1 METQAS
7 VDALFTFKGLSVE
20 FGRRGRV
27 HRALDRIDLAIQP
40 GESVGIVGESGSG
53 KTTLARVMI
62 GLVRPTEGLAAFRG
76 RPISEWLA
84 EDRGAFRRS
93 VQMIFQDPYGSLNP
107 RFTVRE
113 TLAEVLRVHRV
124 TPRDAEHPRI
134 EALLRAVGLDPAL
147 ADRHPHAF
155 SGGQRQRIGIAR
167 ALAIEP
173 SVLIA
178 DEPVS
183 ALDVSVQAQVLNLLR
198 DLHEARGL
206 TLVLIAH
213 DLAAVRYVCRRIVV
227 MHRGRVVEE
236 GPAEQVLHE
245 PQAAYTRALIEAVP
259 TMA

>member
-1 METQAS
+1 MDVQDS
-7 VDALFTFKGLSVE
+7 VDALFAFKGLSVA
-20 FGRRGRV
+20 FGRRGQV
-27 HRALDRIDLAIQP
+27 HRALDRIDLTIQP

-53 KTTLARVMI
+53 KTTLARVMV
-62 GLVRPTEGLAAFRG
+62 GLVRTTEGCAAFRG
-76 RPISEWLA
+76 RPISEWL
-84 EDRGAFRRS
+84 ETDCRAFRRS

-113 TLAEVLRVHRV
+113 MLAEVLRVHRV
-124 TPRDAEHPRI
+124 VPREAEDDRI
-134 EALLRAVGLDPAL
+134 GDLLRAVGLDPAL

-198 DLHEARGL
+198 DIHEVRGL

-213 DLAAVRYVCRRIVV
+213 DLAAVRYACRRMVV
-227 MHRGRVVEE
+227 MHRGRVVED

-245 PQAAYTRALIEAVP
+245 PQAAYTRSLIEAIP
-259 TMA
+259 SMP

>member
-1 METQAS
+1 METPDS
-7 VDALFTFKGLSVE
+7 DHPLFAFTGLCVE
-20 FGRRGRV
+20 FRRRGQV

-62 GLVRPTEGLAAFRG
+62 GLVPPTEGRAAFRG

-84 EDRGAFRRS
+84 AGRGAFRRR

-124 TPRDAEHPRI
+124 APRDAENQRI

-167 ALAIEP
+167 ALAMEP

-213 DLAAVRYVCRRIVV
+213 DLAAVQYVCRRIVV
-227 MHRGRVVEE
+227 MHRGRVVED

-245 PQAAYTRALIEAVP
+245 PQAAYTRMLIKAVP